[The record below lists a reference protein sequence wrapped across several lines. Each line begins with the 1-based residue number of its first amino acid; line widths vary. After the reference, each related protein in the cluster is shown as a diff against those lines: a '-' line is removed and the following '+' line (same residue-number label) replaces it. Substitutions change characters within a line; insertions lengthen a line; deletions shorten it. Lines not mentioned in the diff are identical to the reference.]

1 MGCFITKLTYSK
13 SLKSLKE
20 SRVEHPCRNGE
31 GPWIFS
37 LQSTTRESK
46 KVHSRFRWQKT
57 KFVVKS
63 LQTFSAILAIAFFFP
78 PATIHAP
85 PSWTVP
91 KKYAHFKLCLF
102 SCLLTFICVFHL
114 ICTEFMFGNFYVKLL
129 LRWLR
134 FRNEWKRCAST
145 NHLTIHLA
153 IYPHTSALHE
163 MHFRVKICKYDDGDD
178 YDDDDISSS
187 RNMGIFIGLWV
198 LQCSTLVRKK
208 WTISQITFFICI
220 H

>member
-1 MGCFITKLTYSK
+1 MA
-13 SLKSLKE
+13 
-20 SRVEHPCRNGE
+20 
-31 GPWIFS
+31 
-37 LQSTTRESK
+37 
-46 KVHSRFRWQKT
+46 KT

-78 PATIHAP
+78 PATIHAATP
-85 PSWTVP
+85 WTVH

-102 SCLLTFICVFHL
+102 FCLLTFICVFLL
-114 ICTEFMFGNFYVKLL
+114 ICTEFIFGNFYVKFL
-129 LRWLR
+129 LRWVR
-134 FRNEWKRCAST
+134 FRNKWKRCAST
-145 NHLTIHLA
+145 KHLTIHLA
-153 IYPHTSALHE
+153 IYPYTSALPK

-178 YDDDDISSS
+178 EDISSS

-208 WTISQITFFICI
+208 WTILQITFFICI